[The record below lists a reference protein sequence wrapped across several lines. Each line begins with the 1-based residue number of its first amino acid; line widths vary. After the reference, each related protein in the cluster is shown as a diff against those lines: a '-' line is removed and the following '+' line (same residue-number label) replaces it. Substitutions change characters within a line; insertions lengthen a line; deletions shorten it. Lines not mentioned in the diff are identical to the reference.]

1 MLFNYPATTQVQN
14 LRYARI
20 GCNPTMVKTGLDVL
34 LSHKKAL
41 PSGRRIALLAN
52 PSSVNSSYQ
61 FIVDRFLSEKSW
73 EVKALW
79 GPEHG
84 LRGEMQ
90 DQEFCE
96 TFPDPKSGLPVYSL
110 YGQNLKPTP
119 EMMREIDLV
128 VFDMQ
133 DVGARY
139 YTFIYTLSYVMEACM
154 EHQKEV
160 AVLDRPNPING
171 VDVEGPVL
179 EPGYESFVGRFPIPV
194 RHGMT
199 LGELAFYFHQEF
211 QLNCRLEVIEM
222 EGWNRNSFFEETGL
236 PWVLPSPNMPTA
248 DTAVVYPGMCL
259 FEATNVSEG
268 RGTTRPFEIFGAP
281 WIDPEKFCRS
291 LERFEL
297 KGVVFR
303 RLYFRPTFNKF
314 HNQLCGGAQMH
325 VTDRRLFQPV
335 KTALCILF
343 VLLRD
348 YAKEF
353 RWKDPPYEFVMDRLP
368 IDILWGN
375 SWIREDLENGVAPND
390 IERKWQNGLAAF
402 LKVREKYL
410 LY

>member
-1 MLFNYPATTQVQN
+1 
-14 LRYARI
+14 
-20 GCNPTMVKTGLDVL
+20 MVKTGLDVL
-34 LSHKKAL
+34 LAHKKAL
-41 PSGRRIALLAN
+41 PSRKRIALLAN
-52 PSSVNSSYQ
+52 PSSVDSSYQ
-61 FIVDRFLSEKSW
+61 FILDRLLAEKSW

-90 DQEFCE
+90 DQEFCDA
-96 TFPDPKSGLPVYSL
+96 FQDPKTGLPVYSL

-119 EMMREIDLV
+119 EMMEEIDLV
-128 VFDMQ
+128 LFDMQ

-160 AVLDRPNPING
+160 VVLDRPNPING

-179 EPGYESFVGRFPIPV
+179 EPGYESFVGRYPIPI

-199 LGELAFYFHQEF
+199 VGELAFYFHQEF
-211 QLNCRLEVIEM
+211 HLNCRLEVIEM
-222 EGWNRNSFFEETGL
+222 EGWDRNSFYEETGL
-236 PWVLPSPNMPTA
+236 PWVMPSPNMPTVDA
-248 DTAVVYPGMCL
+248 AVVYPGMCL

-281 WIDPEKFCRS
+281 WIDPEKLCRS
-291 LERFEL
+291 LEAFEL
-297 KGVVFR
+297 KGVTFR
-303 RLYFRPTFNKF
+303 PLYFRPTFNKF

-325 VTDRRLFQPV
+325 MTDRRLFRPV
-335 KTALCILF
+335 KTALSILF

-348 YAKEF
+348 HAKEF
-353 RWKDPPYEFVMDRLP
+353 RWKDPPYEFVTDRLP
-368 IDILWGN
+368 IDVLWGN
-375 SWIREDLENGVAPND
+375 SWIREDLEKGVNPND
-390 IERKWQNGLAAF
+390 IEQKWQNGLAAF
-402 LKVREKYL
+402 SKIREKYL

>member
-1 MLFNYPATTQVQN
+1 
-14 LRYARI
+14 
-20 GCNPTMVKTGLDVL
+20 MVKTGLDVL
-34 LSHKKAL
+34 LTHKKGL
-41 PSGRRIALLAN
+41 PARKRIALLAN
-52 PSSVNSSYQ
+52 PSSVDSSYQ

-90 DQEFCE
+90 DQEFCDV
-96 TFPDPKSGLPVYSL
+96 FQDPKTGLPVYSL

-119 EMMREIDLV
+119 EMMQDIDLV

-133 DVGARY
+133 DIGARY

-160 AVLDRPNPING
+160 MVLDRPNPING
-171 VDVEGPVL
+171 FDVEGPVL
-179 EPGYESFVGRFPIPV
+179 EQGYQSFVGRYPISI

-199 LGELAFYFHQEF
+199 LGELAFYFHQELH
-211 QLNCRLEVIEM
+211 LNCRLEVIEM
-222 EGWNRNSFFEETGL
+222 EGWNRNSFFEETAL
-236 PWVLPSPNMPTA
+236 PWVMPSPNIPTV

-291 LERFEL
+291 LEAFEL
-297 KGVVFR
+297 KGVTFR
-303 RLYFRPTFNKF
+303 PLYFRPTFNKF

-325 VTDRRLFQPV
+325 VTDRQLFRPV
-335 KTALCILF
+335 KTALSILF

-353 RWKDPPYEFVMDRLP
+353 RWKDPPYEFVTDRLP

-375 SWIREDLENGVAPND
+375 SWIREDLEKGISPNE
-390 IERKWQNGLAAF
+390 IEQKWQNGLAAF
-402 LKVREKYL
+402 LKIREKYL